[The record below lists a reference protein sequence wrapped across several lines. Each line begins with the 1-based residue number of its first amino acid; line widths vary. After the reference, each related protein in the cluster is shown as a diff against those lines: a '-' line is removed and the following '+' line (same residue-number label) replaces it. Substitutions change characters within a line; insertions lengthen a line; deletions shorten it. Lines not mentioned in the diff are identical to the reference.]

1 MRSRQGRCARHQPA
15 AVRCPVSDLEIRAVL
30 AELEAKDLV
39 ERVIN
44 ADGSVGYRTTNPH
57 TPQEDQ

>member
-1 MRSRQGRCARHQPA
+1 
-15 AVRCPVSDLEIRAVL
+15 VSDSEIRAVL

-44 ADGSVGYRTTNPH
+44 AEGSVGYRTTNPH